1 MNISLTFWLKESHIL
16 HVVFFRESVNLYS
29 LMFRFKKSIPVQ
41 LFSLLLLAYAAPV
54 FGQAQ
59 QPYERGME
67 QLYRG
72 NYSQALDIW
81 YDSYENSDS
90 VDSRIGIE
98 FLRVASA
105 NSMRSYYETAT
116 QVYYRAL
123 TDGKGM
129 QSRVAIRQEIERLK
143 PIIGDGIFRQWMNW
157 WDEEDSALGT
167 DMKGFWVQNDPTP
180 ANPANERLIEHWQRI
195 SEAKKRF
202 NKNESTVYGADERAR
217 IYIRYGEPDRMKNGI
232 LTLQSFNIRNWLEN
246 QLAPN
251 LSNEGRTPT
260 NIEEAD
266 FEIMQRLQN
275 AIYEFHRYPEYEIWF
290 FDQIVE
296 PQNDP
301 VIFLFGTDVRNDEF
315 SLQTSLEDFIPER
328 AFHVDNDDDEESLN
342 FTRAGIT
349 PALILQ
355 LLYYEQLAQVDDFFA
370 QRLNELQ
377 TQILDQGIEAFQGM
391 DLAFQTESQ
400 KIINQQVNKA
410 PIQQSTYANLI
421 PQIPLHVYQ
430 YRLLDDNLEPE
441 VLTYVES
448 SAQEAFLIDYNRNEG
463 RNLLQQESIDDGYS
477 VLEEQTYYELN
488 HNLLAYNDSW
498 EVSVNRTDQPSL
510 ILTRPT
516 QNQLST
522 SVFRQ
527 PHTGK
532 TFQSVSVELMNYNPD
547 SESLFETPFPPE
559 LRGWNKQ
566 QYRQPE
572 PLVSHPDTLE
582 VSDLVLGFNGSNEVT
597 EPFDFKVANNKLIP
611 FGETLLLHFEV
622 YNLTEQADGFARF
635 EMTYRILPV
644 NAQGK
649 VLTDQT
655 EFVLTLNFTNEE
667 PVAREDLEIET
678 TELNPGLYELV
689 VSILDTESKQTKD
702 RKIRFEVV
710 E

>member
-1 MNISLTFWLKESHIL
+1 MTFWLKETHIF

-29 LMFRFKKSIPVQ
+29 LMFRFKKCISVQ
-41 LFSLLLLAYAAPV
+41 LFALCLFISAAPA

-81 YDSYENSDS
+81 YDAYENSDS

-98 FLRVASA
+98 FMRVASA
-105 NSMRSYYETAT
+105 NSMRSFYETAT

-123 TDGKGM
+123 TEGTGM

-143 PIIGDGIFRQWMNW
+143 PIIGDGIFRQWINW
-157 WDEEDSALGT
+157 WDEEDEALGT

-180 ANPANERLIEHWQRI
+180 ANPTNERLIEHWQRI
-195 SEAKKRF
+195 SEARERF
-202 NKNESTVYGADERAR
+202 NKNESMVYGADERAQ

-246 QLAPN
+246 QLAPDPT
-251 LSNEGRTPT
+251 NEGRTPT

-290 FDQIVE
+290 FDQVVE
-296 PQNDP
+296 PQNQP
-301 VIFLFGTDVRNDEF
+301 IIFLFGTDVRNDEF

-328 AFHVDNDDDEESLN
+328 AFHVDNDEDEESLN

-377 TQILDQGIEAFQGM
+377 TQILDQGIQAFQGM

-400 KIINQQVNKA
+400 QIINQQVNKA
-410 PIQQSTYANLI
+410 PIQKSTFADLI
-421 PQIPLHVYQ
+421 PQIPLDVYQ
-430 YRLLDDNLEPE
+430 YRLLNDNLEPE
-441 VLTYVES
+441 IFTYVES

-463 RNLLQQESIDDGYS
+463 ENLLQQENVDDGHN
-477 VLEEQTYYELN
+477 VFEEETYYELN
-488 HNLLAYNDSW
+488 HNLLAYNNSW
-498 EVSVNRTDQPSL
+498 EVSLNRTDQPSL

-516 QNQLST
+516 QNQVST
-522 SVFRQ
+522 SFFKQ

-572 PLVSHPDTLE
+572 PLIAHPDTLE
-582 VSDLVLGFNGSNEVT
+582 VSDLVLGFNAPDEVT

-635 EMTYRILPV
+635 EMTYRIFPV
-644 NAQGK
+644 NNQGQ
-649 VLTDQT
+649 VLSDQT
-655 EFVLTLNFTNEE
+655 EFVLTLNFTNEKS
-667 PVAREDLEIET
+667 VAREDLEIET
-678 TELNPGLYELV
+678 TELNPGVYELA
-689 VSILDTESKQTKD
+689 VSILDTESNQTKE

>member
-1 MNISLTFWLKESHIL
+1 MNISVTFWLEETHIFF
-16 HVVFFRESVNLYS
+16 VVFFRESVNLYS
-29 LMFRFKKSIPVQ
+29 LMFRFKKCLFVQ
-41 LFSLLLLAYAAPV
+41 LLVLFLHLSAAPA
-54 FGQAQ
+54 FSQAQ

-81 YDSYENSDS
+81 YDAYENSDA

-98 FLRVASA
+98 FMRVASA

-123 TDGKGM
+123 TNGDGM
-129 QSRVAIRQEIERLK
+129 QSRVAIRQEIDRLK
-143 PIIGDGIFRQWMNW
+143 PIIGDGIYRQWMNW
-157 WDEEDSALGT
+157 WDEEDPALGT
-167 DMKGFWVQNDPTP
+167 DMKGFWVQHDPTP
-180 ANPANERLIEHWQRI
+180 ANPTNERLVEHWQRI
-195 SEAKKRF
+195 SEAKERF
-202 NKNESTVYGADERAR
+202 NKNETTAYGTDERAR

-232 LTLQSFNIRNWLEN
+232 LTLQSFNIKNWLEN
-246 QLAPN
+246 QLAPDRP
-251 LSNEGRTPT
+251 NEDRPPD
-260 NIEEAD
+260 NMEDAD

-290 FDQIVE
+290 FDQVVE
-296 PQNDP
+296 PQNQP

-315 SLQTSLEDFIPER
+315 ALQTSLEDFIPER
-328 AFHVDNDDDEESLN
+328 AFYVDNDDDEESLN

-377 TQILDQGIEAFQGM
+377 TQILDQGIDAFQGM

-400 KIINQQVNKA
+400 QIINQQVNQA
-410 PIQQSTYANLI
+410 PIEQSTYANLI

-430 YRLLDDNLEPE
+430 YRFLDENLNPE
-441 VLTYVES
+441 ILTYVES

-463 RNLLQQESIDDGYS
+463 RNLLQQENIDDGYN

-498 EVSVNRTDQPSL
+498 EVSVNQTDQPSL
-510 ILTRPT
+510 MLTRPT
-516 QNQLST
+516 QDQQST

-527 PHTGK
+527 SHTGQI
-532 TFQSVSVELMNYNPD
+532 FQSVSVELMNYNPN
-547 SESLFETPFPPE
+547 SQSLFETPFPPE

-572 PLVSHPDTLE
+572 PLISETDSLE
-582 VSDLVLGFNGSNEVT
+582 VSDLVLGFNDEVAT
-597 EPFDFKVANNKLIP
+597 EPFDFTVANNKLIP

-622 YNLTEQADGFARF
+622 YNLVEQADGFSRF

-644 NAQGK
+644 NEQGQ
-649 VLTDQT
+649 VLSDQT
-655 EFVLTLNFTNEE
+655 EFVLTLNFTNEQT
-667 PVAREDLEIET
+667 VAREDLEIET
-678 TELNPGLYELV
+678 TDLNPGLYELG
-689 VSILDTESKQTKD
+689 VSILDTESNQTKE
-702 RKIRFEVV
+702 RTIRFEVT